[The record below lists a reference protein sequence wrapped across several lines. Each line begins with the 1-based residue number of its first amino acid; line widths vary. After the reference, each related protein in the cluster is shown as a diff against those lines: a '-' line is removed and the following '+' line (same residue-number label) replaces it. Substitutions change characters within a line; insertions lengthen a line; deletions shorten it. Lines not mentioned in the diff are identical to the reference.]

1 MKVLITGIAGLLGS
15 KFAQHII
22 ESKQNVQVI
31 GIDNLSGGY
40 LENIHDKVIFHEL
53 DLANNLPSDLF
64 DKYKFDYVF
73 HLAAY
78 AAEGLSPFIRKFN
91 YDNNLRATASIVNEC
106 IKHNVKRLIFTSSM
120 AVYGHGKN
128 KVFDET
134 QIPNPIDPYG
144 VAKYACELDI
154 KIAGDQHDLDWTILR
169 PHNVYGPNQNIWDK
183 YRNVLGIWMY
193 QQLNK
198 KPMTIYGDGKQTRA
212 FSYINDCL
220 EPMWKSAIND
230 NCSKEIINLGGIESN
245 SIVEAN
251 EILKTVIGEG
261 KTVFLESRHEVNHAV
276 PTFKKSVDLLDY
288 KHLTNLK
295 LGLTE
300 MWDWAKKQPKR
311 KQFIWPNFELDE
323 GIYSYWKN

>member
-1 MKVLITGIAGLLGS
+1 MKVLITGVAGLLGS

-22 ESKQNVQVI
+22 DSKENVQVI

-40 LENIHDKVIFHEL
+40 LENIHEKVIFHEL
-53 DLANNLPSDLF
+53 DLAHDSPSDLF
-64 DKYKFDYVF
+64 SNYKFDYVF

-106 IKHNVKRLIFTSSM
+106 VKHNVERLIFTSSM
-120 AVYGHGKN
+120 AVYGHGQN

-212 FSYINDCL
+212 FSFINDCL

-245 SIVEAN
+245 SIIEAN
-251 EILKTVIGEG
+251 DILKTVIGKG
-261 KTVFLESRHEVNHAV
+261 KTIFLESRHEVNHAV
-276 PTFKKSVDLLDY
+276 PTFKKSVDLLGY
-288 KHLTNLK
+288 KHLTSLK
-295 LGLTE
+295 SGLAE
-300 MWDWAKKQPKR
+300 MWNWAKKQPER
-311 KQFIWPNFELDE
+311 KQFIWPRYELE
-323 GIYSYWKN
+323 KGIYSYWKS